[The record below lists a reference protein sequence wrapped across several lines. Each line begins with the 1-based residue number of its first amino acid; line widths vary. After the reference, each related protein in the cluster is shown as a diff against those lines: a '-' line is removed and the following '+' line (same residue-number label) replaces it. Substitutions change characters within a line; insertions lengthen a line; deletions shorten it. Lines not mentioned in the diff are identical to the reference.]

1 MRETGKYK
9 FEHCF
14 PVKFINNFYYQFS
27 YSTVASVIMP
37 VDYAAIIVEV
47 MSEEGLFPRE
57 GVRGYGQSK
66 CENCNRSWSTYRAH
80 VVIDL
85 KGQEVAKIYKQKCKR
100 CKQEH
105 VPSFPEEEFT
115 EMVKKALNRR
125 NTPRSEFKR
134 QHFSR

>member
-1 MRETGKYK
+1 
-9 FEHCF
+9 
-14 PVKFINNFYYQFS
+14 
-27 YSTVASVIMP
+27 MP

-115 EMVKKALNRR
+115 EMVKKAIKQEKYFRDRNSNDSTLVDDSGRR
-125 NTPRSEFKR
+125 GRPRRPPHENTLCQKCGYGKGKNCWER
-134 QHFSR
+134 